1 MFHGD
6 TRTTGTSKAGTTI
19 SQAQALEY
27 FEQFMGATTL
37 KNILGYFRTM
47 CELIHLKPTYLPL
60 FYPKL
65 KAMLN
70 GWKAKAIWKKLD
82 SRANH
87 KCYGKGKIGEKTRV
101 LVIGG
106 GPCGLRTAIEAQLLG
121 CKVVVVEK
129 RDRLSR
135 NNVLHLWPFVIEDL
149 RALGAKKFFGKFCA
163 GAIDHISIRQ
173 LQCILLKVA
182 LVLGVEIHT
191 EVSFESLVEPSQ
203 DEKIGWRAQVKPSDH
218 PVSQYE
224 FDVIIGADGKRNTLT
239 GFKRKEFR
247 GKLAIAITANF
258 INKRTEAEAR
268 VEEISGV
275 AFIFNQK
282 FFKDLYHETGI
293 DLENIVYYKDET
305 HYFVMTAKKTSLIE
319 KGVILQDLA
328 ETERL
333 LAPDNV
339 NREALLNYAKEAAD
353 FSTNYQMSNMEFAV
367 NHYGQPDVAMFDFT
381 SMYAAENASKVLER
395 NGYQLLMILVGD
407 SLLEPFWPTGS
418 GCARGFLSSLDAAW
432 AIRTWSLGK
441 ASPLEVLAEREST
454 YRLLAQTT
462 PDNLNK
468 DWKSYTLDPSTRYPN
483 LNRATVTPHQLVSL
497 YDTDDIQNIEKL
509 GQNVDKVTNISR
521 KRRRE
526 IVDSEILI
534 EWVKRQVESHPS
546 IKITDLSSIFHS
558 GKVLC
563 AIINHYRP
571 DLIDY
576 SSIVN
581 NEATQNNQLAIDVLE
596 KDIGISPIMT
606 GQEITSTQDNL
617 ALTAYLTQIYD
628 VFKSEIPHVKHPKLR
643 NIWTI
648 SDLAV
653 PKQSLESYS
662 LSVNSPN
669 DSGVAIKKSQ
679 SESMNKLVMKYS
691 TSTLT
696 TDFSGDDS
704 IFKLYPYFLSTK
716 PSECGTETDLHQ
728 EKEISFKDPVEQCQE
743 LQAIET
749 AKAMSIKNTSTEM
762 PRKMLTQFPGNFSF
776 KLRSKLVQ
784 KKCSL
789 KKSVRNFQDQFQ
801 IQELEFNT
809 SNLADGSRELYF
821 IEILDKKRKFSPF
834 FKPSRTTLI
843 MTANTSYPTKVIRTE
858 KSNDRCVNGKCR
870 IPKEFHIN
878 FSSDPIM
885 CDAEEKESI
894 SPEQVFSRVSNW
906 IESNDFEEESE
917 STEVVNNKTEPIETN
932 IEEGFSDITSIT
944 KCLEKKSMGKEKKLI
959 VGELFDSKGD
969 ISKQDEEKFPNKL
982 KALACNQM
990 FKTLGKLSH
999 FTLFPNEAKL
1009 ESPAPFSVIMEGQES
1024 ELPESKNTV
1033 TSFKTLLKEPSAVIA
1048 SNVASRPSSRHKRH
1062 VEGILSNKSANIERK
1077 TRKRRTLDKS
1087 GSVAEIQKQF
1097 EEGNSSKSSRLSKRQ
1112 QQRKRHAEHFIKS
1125 MQMLAA
1131 NAKPDCPF
1139 EDYSIFVYRQT
1150 ARNFEDRVKDL
1161 EKKFTYIPEY
1171 DTKVPSLIRTNTDDE
1186 FAAKIKS
1193 IEEGWQSRQLVEKKP
1208 KDLMRKIGKIET
1220 SDWNIKEIEKKIK
1233 ENKLGKPIV
1242 RDKEKVPKWSR
1253 EQFVARQTK
1262 LEKLDRQDS
1271 AEAKYADIDKNL
1283 KHLELKLKEGTNRD
1297 LGQNKIASITEKLTS
1312 KIPEPPEPVVPKSV
1326 DKPVIIPSY
1335 SGSEFCHFCNK
1346 RVYLMERLSAEGRFF
1361 HHGCF
1366 KCQYCRAQ
1374 LRLGS
1379 YAFDKDGIY
1388 GHKFFCL
1395 HHYGMQGKAPTTT
1408 KVARK
1413 PSQRDTKPTSKKLTG
1428 VSGVDLLDRVRTPER
1443 AEFSNLSLGSSDL
1456 EDSISQM
1463 DEDEWTDRNFGA
1475 STAEIGSS
1483 DDEDD
1488 SSSYSDTDSDDED
1501 AYEEAM
1507 EEPATKEGTLKWAER
1522 MSKRHYS
1529 KQDKSDSEPYGSSDS
1544 SSYYENSTDDDES
1557 DTATEGEEEIRAR
1570 ELRLQE
1576 VRLEPPIIQ
1585 ADTGTDTEV
1594 KCNLKTSDNLNLSH
1608 SETQCSDP
1616 RFSQNSSSN
1625 SINSTDFDSALED
1638 NFDINFN
1645 NVISKN
1651 EVNAPINHSS
1661 IDSGDDSATISR
1673 SEPNSNV
1680 TVIERTLD
1688 KNVDNSDC
1696 IIDENNKQ
1704 IPRSSQTISASLENN
1719 EVVLT
1724 EVCDST
1730 VPNGKNSQSEEN
1742 CVSPSIK
1749 MSKKFFGSAFVPTFQ
1764 KEEPEPLL
1772 VIKRT
1777 PSKINL
1783 PKEVG
1788 KPKVAVNKN
1797 IEENAKK
1804 YFGAPPKPTLR
1815 RSSTARNIPKPKVS
1829 DRSYFKSS
1837 SLNSNFSFNFEPEE
1851 EDLKNTDDYIEQ
1863 LLKNEKELMKPID
1876 PDKFRRLYETDENEQ
1891 KKSDSIDDL
1900 LEALEMETY
1909 DDVFEHSV
1917 MKEKDEKIE
1926 KLLQWMDDVVHQEDN
1941 IKVPGKLKGD
1951 SGKYD
1956 NLEAILKTEKTA
1968 APVAKLAKNNI
1979 KYFDELLAGK
1989 NSEAEDE
1996 VPARK
2001 FSWTRNDVDNHLA
2014 KHRTSLDLDA
2024 IKKVNIKN
2032 VLRKFESMDYTNDD
2046 ERANIGGID
2055 HVGERKKPSLTRSK
2069 TEIHFN
2075 KPRTS
2080 VDLDAVSKVDIKQV
2094 LKKFENAD
2102 KKEDSPVL
2110 PRRRSSSF
2118 ANFKKSNLKVKDD
2131 PKKCSDEKIAQNSRV
2146 TNIQNEYSENGTKKN
2161 SSSDPIEKTPE
2172 KCQNETDSFFNI
2184 QVKVNYEQYPMEYT
2198 NSYEPDLKVYPNEDA
2213 TNILG
2218 ISDKDMK
2225 SISESQVEEADS
2237 EIKNQQQNICE
2248 ITSQNNPVFK
2258 PEECEG
2264 DAINNIANIQNCRNE
2279 NTQNEISSKKNS
2291 DSLTKHQILSEYD
2304 PKTTFKNESSIQS
2317 NEIITSD
2324 VIPPEEKYDSG
2335 SAHSEKEIKDQENE
2349 TNTDT
2354 NKEELGKLENI
2365 IPVLEYKVFD
2375 KIQQDLDEMI
2385 GSLNDMDNTNRKS
2398 LVKEV
2403 EEPAQIESSKTS
2415 KTVTSNLKNNDI
2427 IISHSDS
2434 KNINEGETNIR
2445 CDESDKPD
2453 TLENEPKKENIKSD
2467 IEKNGTN
2474 YEKLE
2479 RIENNNNNFS
2489 LLKQE
2494 VFDEIRKISDSIHT
2508 ENGIKNQEKET
2519 NTHTNKEE
2527 VGKTENIIPVVE
2539 HKVFDKIQQDLDE
2552 MVGSLNDMVATNEE
2566 SLDKEKTSGGVLNE
2580 EIDTFK
2586 KQLNAKNTDTTTEIP
2601 VLCCDKSPINENM
2614 SYDAHINSEKS
2625 VFSDENSSDASS
2637 EIQNSATEISTDSEF
2652 AQDDPTPTSEVPA
2665 ILLNDLYINTTRGS
2679 SSNRPK
2685 KIQVTSGFLQ
2695 KPSNGK
2701 ALKQDIELKLTP
2713 LVSPAPSLRKLTSS
2727 IKPPS
2732 EPYALNRTQSTGGI
2746 ATKVSLELKKK
2757 YLLGE
2762 SIGGSGGG
2770 NIQKSGSASTLDTK
2784 LKSFC
2789 SNISD
2794 CQKLLKPAPEISA
2807 SMQTFCKKLDENI
2820 SPILSPLTVKTFS
2833 KPTSPIESN
2842 ENEENKNLPP
2852 PDLINVT
2859 VTEKKEEKDVS
2870 VFENETEGRP
2880 RSPLHETSLI
2890 VPEIDWKK
2898 VSHCAESLSSSST
2911 TSSSSDEQIKTP
2923 NLSHKNIPTVEVCE
2937 VEDCQE
2943 IVKNSHETSQKS
2955 ISSDK
2960 KQLNQPKTLPGLKTD
2975 AKKIPQEAGYQKM
2988 LSQDDRSSACS
2999 TPISVGDDMTNA
3011 FTETELSD
3019 WARDGGVSDDLE
3031 GVAFDLNEEEPRKQ
3045 TIPDLHTIGHIC
3057 GKTEEENEKEPLS
3070 ANFDSIEFMDTCTES
3085 NSEEGVVNSITYNIL
3100 NNEEIAEDSLN
3111 PIINNIVEAQNTVIT
3126 EMKIKNSGYC
3136 IIASD
3141 NNNFGGKVVNLR
3153 PADVEHLKQNQNL
3166 CEREE
3171 DSLLVVETTT
3181 EENTCSDSTVKNV
3194 TEIPKDFNSASNT
3207 QKQRLEEKLSQLKKE
3222 KEDILLQARIE
3233 KEIEKKEKENE
3244 TKDIRNIEFDEHCQ
3258 RLQSKVDFGNVKD
3271 SIDIRKSRRR
3281 SKDSPQKPDF
3291 IQEEKQCLEL
3301 KNSLKD
3307 ITLNLSPTIK
3317 TPDQIYNKEVIEKE
3331 RNVNQRLVQEM
3342 VMSKMRAEN
3351 KALDRK
3357 IRNRPTTNILNKTV
3371 QLSKSATADIAKMN
3385 MGNLDNSMKRIV
3397 EHTSG
3402 NFVLKEKE
3410 PIVGMSSLQK
3420 SQTSPNV
3427 LGDNRSIY
3435 DLEITP
3441 IAPPRSKDLK
3451 NATDKLKSEAR
3462 ARAKMLSNE
3471 ELGLSPEDKLLRLRE
3486 KSRRYERSANS
3497 ECSEFQL
3504 YPTALNSQT
3513 PVSSKDASRKSRPI
3527 SEYLPKYDN
3536 RKSFSPVGG
3545 KGNDKKMCR
3554 SDSNLFRTVNDKDKV
3569 KDESPK
3575 KGIKFTKIMD
3585 LFSKKSP
3592 KGLFSKISPK
3602 SKDVSKSC
3610 PTLFEWTPMTT
3621 EKVSLPKGTK
3631 MKGVQEVL
3639 PQRSSPEIP
3648 PPVPPLP
3655 LCYTESLLRRSD
3667 SSDDDFKCSKK
3678 SSSENLGGPV
3688 NLDDSVSSLTER
3700 HSCKRSR
3707 RSVREAQLKR
3717 HRMAQEIQRKLEET
3731 EVKTKELEDK
3741 GVMIEKA
3748 LRGEDGEGS
3757 SKQESELLQ
3766 EWFDIMRDRTELRRY
3781 EKELMVRAQELELE
3795 DRHARLQHQLRKR
3808 LKEENKSE
3816 EDKEIDYKIINEMLE
3831 IVSKRDSLIALL
3843 EEDRLRYLS
3852 EDRDFEEQ
3860 MLAKDLHLTPKWK
3873 TSEK

>member
-1594 KCNLKTSDNLNLSH
+1594 
-1608 SETQCSDP
+1608 
-1616 RFSQNSSSN
+1616 
-1625 SINSTDFDSALED
+1625 
-1638 NFDINFN
+1638 
-1645 NVISKN
+1645 
-1651 EVNAPINHSS
+1651 
-1661 IDSGDDSATISR
+1661 
-1673 SEPNSNV
+1673 
-1680 TVIERTLD
+1680 
-1688 KNVDNSDC
+1688 
-1696 IIDENNKQ
+1696 
-1704 IPRSSQTISASLENN
+1704 
-1719 EVVLT
+1719 
-1724 EVCDST
+1724 
-1730 VPNGKNSQSEEN
+1730 
-1742 CVSPSIK
+1742 
-1749 MSKKFFGSAFVPTFQ
+1749 
-1764 KEEPEPLL
+1764 
-1772 VIKRT
+1772 
-1777 PSKINL
+1777 
-1783 PKEVG
+1783 
-1788 KPKVAVNKN
+1788 
-1797 IEENAKK
+1797 
-1804 YFGAPPKPTLR
+1804 
-1815 RSSTARNIPKPKVS
+1815 
-1829 DRSYFKSS
+1829 
-1837 SLNSNFSFNFEPEE
+1837 
-1851 EDLKNTDDYIEQ
+1851 
-1863 LLKNEKELMKPID
+1863 
-1876 PDKFRRLYETDENEQ
+1876 
-1891 KKSDSIDDL
+1891 
-1900 LEALEMETY
+1900 
-1909 DDVFEHSV
+1909 
-1917 MKEKDEKIE
+1917 
-1926 KLLQWMDDVVHQEDN
+1926 
-1941 IKVPGKLKGD
+1941 
-1951 SGKYD
+1951 
-1956 NLEAILKTEKTA
+1956 
-1968 APVAKLAKNNI
+1968 
-1979 KYFDELLAGK
+1979 
-1989 NSEAEDE
+1989 
-1996 VPARK
+1996 
-2001 FSWTRNDVDNHLA
+2001 
-2014 KHRTSLDLDA
+2014 
-2024 IKKVNIKN
+2024 
-2032 VLRKFESMDYTNDD
+2032 
-2046 ERANIGGID
+2046 
-2055 HVGERKKPSLTRSK
+2055 
-2069 TEIHFN
+2069 
-2075 KPRTS
+2075 
-2080 VDLDAVSKVDIKQV
+2080 
-2094 LKKFENAD
+2094 
-2102 KKEDSPVL
+2102 
-2110 PRRRSSSF
+2110 
-2118 ANFKKSNLKVKDD
+2118 
-2131 PKKCSDEKIAQNSRV
+2131 
-2146 TNIQNEYSENGTKKN
+2146 
-2161 SSSDPIEKTPE
+2161 
-2172 KCQNETDSFFNI
+2172 
-2184 QVKVNYEQYPMEYT
+2184 
-2198 NSYEPDLKVYPNEDA
+2198 
-2213 TNILG
+2213 
-2218 ISDKDMK
+2218 
-2225 SISESQVEEADS
+2225 
-2237 EIKNQQQNICE
+2237 
-2248 ITSQNNPVFK
+2248 
-2258 PEECEG
+2258 
-2264 DAINNIANIQNCRNE
+2264 
-2279 NTQNEISSKKNS
+2279 
-2291 DSLTKHQILSEYD
+2291 
-2304 PKTTFKNESSIQS
+2304 
-2317 NEIITSD
+2317 
-2324 VIPPEEKYDSG
+2324 
-2335 SAHSEKEIKDQENE
+2335 
-2349 TNTDT
+2349 
-2354 NKEELGKLENI
+2354 
-2365 IPVLEYKVFD
+2365 
-2375 KIQQDLDEMI
+2375 
-2385 GSLNDMDNTNRKS
+2385 
-2398 LVKEV
+2398 
-2403 EEPAQIESSKTS
+2403 
-2415 KTVTSNLKNNDI
+2415 
-2427 IISHSDS
+2427 
-2434 KNINEGETNIR
+2434 
-2445 CDESDKPD
+2445 
-2453 TLENEPKKENIKSD
+2453 
-2467 IEKNGTN
+2467 
-2474 YEKLE
+2474 
-2479 RIENNNNNFS
+2479 
-2489 LLKQE
+2489 
-2494 VFDEIRKISDSIHT
+2494 
-2508 ENGIKNQEKET
+2508 
-2519 NTHTNKEE
+2519 
-2527 VGKTENIIPVVE
+2527 
-2539 HKVFDKIQQDLDE
+2539 
-2552 MVGSLNDMVATNEE
+2552 
-2566 SLDKEKTSGGVLNE
+2566 
-2580 EIDTFK
+2580 
-2586 KQLNAKNTDTTTEIP
+2586 
-2601 VLCCDKSPINENM
+2601 
-2614 SYDAHINSEKS
+2614 
-2625 VFSDENSSDASS
+2625 FSDENSSDASS

-3655 LCYTESLLRRSD
+3655 LCYTESLLRRSED